1 MRRTPC
7 TDADV
12 MTRFPDPLSPRSG
25 AARDLPRAF
34 DRHRKAEPHLEPGIL
49 REGASAGNL
58 HRQRPPRSP
67 LSS

>member
-49 REGASAGNL
+49 RGVQTGYIGNSL
-58 HRQRPPRSP
+58 DRRHG
-67 LSS
+67 